1 MDNMRYM
8 IYNLRGDIMNK
19 KITAMPIRE
28 QLYEA
33 VKDSILRNAFIPG
46 SLLQIDRLA
55 EEYGVSATPVR
66 EALVRL
72 ESDGLVTL
80 IPNKGAQ
87 VTEIT
92 EEDIREIWEM
102 RRLLEP
108 YAARS
113 SAPAIREEDI
123 AELER
128 LILKLREDPS
138 DTELYIKTDIMLHNM
153 LYFQCPNSYLRETL
167 RKVHEVSYRIRYF
180 AESRKTMHDAVIH
193 EVIREHL
200 DILDILRSRDPDR
213 IVVAVSSHLLN
224 GERRALSALARNKS

>member
-1 MDNMRYM
+1 
-8 IYNLRGDIMNK
+8 MNK
-19 KITAMPIRE
+19 KISAVPIRE

-33 VKDSILRNAFIPG
+33 VKEAILRNSFVPG

-72 ESDGLVTL
+72 EADGLVTL

-92 EEDIREIWEM
+92 EKDIREIWEM

-113 SAPAIREEDI
+113 SASAIREEEI
-123 AELER
+123 ADLER
-128 LILKLREDPS
+128 LIRALGDDPS
-138 DTELYIKTDIMLHNM
+138 NTELYIKTDIMLHEL
-153 LYFQCPNSYLRETL
+153 LYFQCSNSYLRETL
-167 RKVHEVSYRIRYF
+167 RRVHEVSYRIRYF
-180 AESRKTMHDAVIH
+180 AESRKTMHDAVIR
-193 EVIREHL
+193 EVIREHM
-200 DILDILRSRDPDR
+200 DILDILRTRDPDR

-224 GERRALSALARNKS
+224 GERRALSALARATT

>member
-1 MDNMRYM
+1 
-8 IYNLRGDIMNK
+8 MNK
-19 KITAMPIRE
+19 KIAAIPIRE

-33 VKDSILRNAFIPG
+33 VKEAILRNSFVPG

-72 ESDGLVTL
+72 EADGLVTL

-92 EEDIREIWEM
+92 EKDIREIWEM

-113 SAPAIREEDI
+113 SAAVIREEEI
-123 AELER
+123 ADLER
-128 LILKLREDPS
+128 LIRTLRDDPS
-138 DTELYIKTDIMLHNM
+138 NTELYIKTDIMLHEL
-153 LYFQCPNSYLRETL
+153 LYFQCSNSYLRETL
-167 RKVHEVSYRIRYF
+167 RRVHEVSYRIRYF

-193 EVIREHL
+193 EVIREHM

-224 GERRALSALARNKS
+224 GERRALSALTRTAK

>member
-1 MDNMRYM
+1 MH
-8 IYNLRGDIMNK
+8 K
-19 KITAMPIRE
+19 KITALPIRE

-33 VKDSILRNAFIPG
+33 VKDSILKNAYTPG

-72 ESDGLVTL
+72 EADGLVTL
-80 IPNKGAQ
+80 IPNRGAQ

-92 EEDIREIWEM
+92 EKDIREIWEM

-113 SAPAIREEDI
+113 SAMSIDLSEID
-123 AELER
+123 ELEK
-128 LILKLREDPS
+128 LILALRSEPAN
-138 DTELYIKTDIMLHNM
+138 TELYIKTDIMLHEL
-153 LYFQCPNSYLRETL
+153 LYFRCTNSYLKETL
-167 RKVHEVSYRIRYF
+167 RRVHEVSYRIRYF
-180 AESRKTMHDAVIH
+180 AESRKTMHDTVIQ

-200 DILDILRSRDPDR
+200 DILEILRARDQDR
-213 IVVAVSSHLLN
+213 IVVTVSSHLLN
-224 GERRALSALARNKS
+224 GERRAISALSRVTA

>member
-1 MDNMRYM
+1 
-8 IYNLRGDIMNK
+8 MNK
-19 KITAMPIRE
+19 KIAAVPIRE

-33 VKDSILRNAFIPG
+33 VKESILRNSFTPG
-46 SLLQIDRLA
+46 SVLQIDRLA

-72 ESDGLVTL
+72 EADGLVAL
-80 IPNKGAQ
+80 VPNKGAQ

-92 EEDIREIWEM
+92 ERDIREIWEM

-113 SAPAIREEDI
+113 SAASIREEDI
-123 AELER
+123 SEMER
-128 LILKLREDPS
+128 MIQTLRDDPTN
-138 DTELYIKTDIMLHNM
+138 TELYIKTDIMLHEM

-167 RKVHEVSYRIRYF
+167 RRVHEVSYRIRYF
-180 AESRKTMHDAVIH
+180 AESRKNMHDAVIH

-200 DILDILRSRDPDR
+200 DILDILRTRDPDR
-213 IVVAVSSHLLN
+213 IVVSVSSHLLN
-224 GERRALSALARNKS
+224 GERRALSALARNKV

>member
-1 MDNMRYM
+1 
-8 IYNLRGDIMNK
+8 MNK
-19 KITAMPIRE
+19 KIAAIPIRE

-33 VKDSILRNAFIPG
+33 VKEAILRNSFVPG

-72 ESDGLVTL
+72 EADGLVTL

-92 EEDIREIWEM
+92 EKDIREIWEM

-113 SAPAIREEDI
+113 SAAAIREEEI
-123 AELER
+123 ADLER
-128 LILKLREDPS
+128 LIRNLRDDPTN
-138 DTELYIKTDIMLHNM
+138 TELYIKTDIMLHEL
-153 LYFQCPNSYLRETL
+153 LYFQCSNSYLRETL
-167 RKVHEVSYRIRYF
+167 RRVHEVSYRIRYF

-193 EVIREHL
+193 EVIREHM
-200 DILDILRSRDPDR
+200 DILDILRTRDPDR

-224 GERRALSALARNKS
+224 GERRALSALARTNT

>member
-1 MDNMRYM
+1 MSLVMVM
-8 IYNLRGDIMNK
+8 TK
-19 KITAMPIRE
+19 KIAAVPIRE
-28 QLYEA
+28 QLYDA
-33 VKDSILRNAFIPG
+33 VKDSILRNAFVPG
-46 SLLQIDRLA
+46 ALLQIDRLA

-72 ESDGLVTL
+72 EADGLVAL

-92 EEDIREIWEM
+92 EKDIREIWEM

-113 SAPAIREEDI
+113 SAASIREEEI
-123 AELER
+123 TELER
-128 LILKLREDPS
+128 EILTLRDDPTN
-138 DTELYIKTDIMLHNM
+138 TELYIRTDIKLHEL

-167 RKVHEVSYRIRYF
+167 RRVHEVSYRIRYF
-180 AESRKTMHDAVIH
+180 AESRKTMHDAVTH

-200 DILDILRSRDPDR
+200 DILEILRTRDQDR

-224 GERRALSALARNKS
+224 GERRAVSALSRSKS